1 MRAKIW
7 KELNVLQN
15 RGSFW
20 NLKRKH
26 NLGGK
31 LGGRYQQRMKIL
43 KTIRDDV
50 DRRGKKSVVTDYLT
64 DYILLLTLSPH
75 KNFEQLAYEPQ
86 GTTP

>member
-1 MRAKIW
+1 MRARTW

-26 NLGGK
+26 NLGGA
-31 LGGRYQQRMKIL
+31 GEVPAEDENL
-43 KTIRDDV
+43 KNHKRQCGQK
-50 DRRGKKSVVTDYLT
+50 GKKSVVADYLM

-86 GTTP
+86 GTTA

>member
-50 DRRGKKSVVTDYLT
+50 DRRGKKVCGDRLSNGLYFVTDF
-64 DYILLLTLSPH
+64 I
-75 KNFEQLAYEPQ
+75 
-86 GTTP
+86 TT